1 MKPNTPNF
9 KKLIV
14 MCVNEFGGRDRALA
28 LSEVIAAK
36 NEEIFDTAVKG
47 NDYGFF
53 RRERIIEAI
62 SDFFKLFEHEGIK
75 VMGQN
80 NRSNSYQ
87 YVEICTKNFK
97 LMISI
102 NNRNTR
108 KSKYLKEAA
117 KQCNDKITPKQ
128 LDMFNEMEQLSFGED
143 KILVVLNIHIHKK
156 ETKWGLDFPHAD
168 DTKLSN
174 SLAIFSQERTIDECD
189 KMEAKVLKPQ
199 IPRVRR
205 PKVKKQF
212 GA

>member
-1 MKPNTPNF
+1 MKSNAPNF

-28 LSEVIAAK
+28 LSDVIAAK

-47 NDYGFF
+47 NDYGSF

-62 SDFFKLFEHEGIK
+62 SDFFKFFEHEGIK
-75 VMGQN
+75 VMTKS
-80 NRSNSYQ
+80 NRSNSYK

-97 LMISI
+97 LMIAV

-128 LDMFNEMEQLSFGED
+128 LDMFNEVEQLSFGED
-143 KILVVLNIHIHKK
+143 KLLVVLNIHIHKK
-156 ETKWGLDFPHAD
+156 EIKWGLDFPHAD

-174 SLAIFSQERTIDECD
+174 SLAIFSQERAIDECD
-189 KMEAKVLKPQ
+189 KMEARVLKPQ
-199 IPRVRR
+199 SPQPRR
-205 PKVKKQF
+205 PRAKKRVEK
-212 GA
+212 